1 MLDAA
6 YRDALDLAVTGGGEC
21 LQNPGSGERVG
32 GAVVPFADAMT
43 AKHEL
48 PRLLQNPRPAHLVLK
63 DGTVFA
69 GWAAGAAA
77 VIEGEVVFNTSM
89 TGYQEMLTDPSY
101 HGQILT
107 LTTSH
112 VGQVG
117 VNPADAE
124 SDRIWARALVVQDLD
139 CDPSSWRAVG
149 GFEQWL
155 EENDLAV
162 GWGFDTRAVV
172 RHIRTAGAV
181 PGLLITDGTPPS
193 KLADRA
199 AKARGTDGC
208 DLAREVACTRAYEW
222 NEGPWRSPSHRDPV
236 TTGDGVRVAV
246 VDYGVK
252 RSILRRLVAEGL
264 KVTVVPPTSSAA
276 DLIGGGY
283 GGVLLSN
290 GPGDPAAVAGAQE
303 VIAELVG
310 RIPILGICMGCQLL
324 GLALGGRTVKLPYG
338 HHGGNHPV
346 RELATGRVL
355 VTSQNHNY
363 VVQESS
369 LPREVEVTH
378 INLTDGTLE
387 GLSLPRAGVDA
398 VQFHPEASPGPNDAI
413 GLFAKFAERCR
424 ERK

>member
-1 MLDAA
+1 
-6 YRDALDLAVTGGGEC
+6 
-21 LQNPGSGERVG
+21 
-32 GAVVPFADAMT
+32 
-43 AKHEL
+43 
-48 PRLLQNPRPAHLVLK
+48 
-63 DGTVFA
+63 
-69 GWAAGAAA
+69 
-77 VIEGEVVFNTSM
+77 M

-124 SDRIWARALVVQDLD
+124 SDRIWARALIVQDLD
-139 CDPSSWRAVG
+139 LEPSSWRAEG
-149 GFEQWL
+149 GFENWL
-155 EENDLAV
+155 EENKLTV
-162 GWGFDTRAVV
+162 GWGFDTRAIV
-172 RHIRTAGAV
+172 RHVRTTGAV
-181 PGLLITDGTPPS
+181 PGLLITDGTPPGA
-193 KLADRA
+193 LAERA
-199 AKARGTDGC
+199 AKAQGTDGR
-208 DLAREVACTRAYEW
+208 DLAREVACTQAYEW
-222 NEGPWRSPSHRDPV
+222 TDGPWLSPSHPAPAAS
-236 TTGDGVRVAV
+236 GDRVRVAV

-252 RSILRRLVAEGL
+252 RSILRRLVAEGCA
-264 KVTVVPPTSSAA
+264 VQVVPPTVTAS
-276 DLIGGGY
+276 DLKNGGFD
-283 GGVLLSN
+283 GVLLSN
-290 GPGDPAAVAGAQE
+290 GPGDPAAVEGAQA
-303 VIAELVG
+303 VIADLVG
-310 RIPILGICMGCQLL
+310 RMPILGICMGCQLL

-413 GLFAKFAERCR
+413 ELFQRFAHRCR
-424 ERK
+424 EGRFMISDFEFRNSEFGRLAGKFEIRNPKSEIRSVRP

>member
-1 MLDAA
+1 
-6 YRDALDLAVTGGGEC
+6 
-21 LQNPGSGERVG
+21 
-32 GAVVPFADAMT
+32 MT
-43 AKHEL
+43 AKSNL
-48 PRLLQNPRPAHLVLK
+48 PRLLHDPRPAHLVLK
-63 DGTVFA
+63 DGTAFT
-69 GWAAGAAA
+69 GWAAGACT
-77 VIEGEVVFNTSM
+77 VVEGEVVFNTAMS
-89 TGYQEMLTDPSY
+89 GYQEMLTDPSY

-117 VNPADAE
+117 VNTADGE

-139 CDPSSWRAVG
+139 FDPSSWRAEG

-155 EENDLAV
+155 EKNGLAV
-162 GWGFDTRAVV
+162 GWGFDTRAIV
-172 RHIRTAGAV
+172 RHVRTAGAV
-181 PGLLITDGTPPS
+181 PGLLITDGTPPEN
-193 KLADRA
+193 LAERA
-199 AKARGTDGC
+199 SATRGTDGR
-208 DLAREVACTRAYEW
+208 DLAREVACDQSYEW
-222 NEGPWRSPSHRDPV
+222 TEGPWRSPSD
-236 TTGDGVRVAV
+236 VRRAAPEGRVAVAV

-252 RSILRRLVAEGL
+252 RSILRRLVAEGCA
-264 KVTVVPPTSSAA
+264 VQVVPPTTSASELL
-276 DLIGGGY
+276 DGGY
-283 GGVLLSN
+283 KGVLLSN
-290 GPGDPAAVAGAQE
+290 GPGDPAAVEGAQS
-303 VIAELVG
+303 VIGELVG
-310 RIPILGICMGCQLL
+310 RLPILGICMGCQLL

-413 GLFAKFAERCR
+413 ELFQTFAERCR
-424 ERK
+424 KARS

>member
-1 MLDAA
+1 
-6 YRDALDLAVTGGGEC
+6 
-21 LQNPGSGERVG
+21 
-32 GAVVPFADAMT
+32 MT
-43 AKHEL
+43 AKTNL

-63 DGTVFA
+63 DGTSFA
-69 GWAAGAAA
+69 GWAAGAVA
-77 VIEGEVVFNTSM
+77 VVEGEVVFNTAM

-124 SDRIWARALVVQDLD
+124 SDRIWARALIVQDLD
-139 CDPSSWRAVG
+139 LEPSSWRAEG
-149 GFEQWL
+149 SFENWL
-155 EENDLAV
+155 EENKLAV
-162 GWGFDTRAVV
+162 GWGFDTRAIV
-172 RHIRTAGAV
+172 RHVRTTGAV
-181 PGLLITDGTPPS
+181 PGLLITDGTPPGA
-193 KLADRA
+193 LAERA
-199 AKARGTDGC
+199 AMAQGTDGR
-208 DLAREVACTRAYEW
+208 DLAREVACTQAYEW
-222 NEGPWRSPSHRDPV
+222 TDGPWLSPSHPAPAAS
-236 TTGDGVRVAV
+236 GDRVRVAV

-252 RSILRRLVAEGL
+252 RSILRRLVAEGCA
-264 KVTVVPPTSSAA
+264 VQVVPPTVTAS
-276 DLIGGGY
+276 DLKNGGFD
-283 GGVLLSN
+283 GVLLSN
-290 GPGDPAAVAGAQE
+290 GPGDPAAVEGAQA
-303 VIAELVG
+303 VIADLVG
-310 RIPILGICMGCQLL
+310 RMPILGICMGCQLL

-413 GLFAKFAERCR
+413 ELFQRFCRSDFADRIRMDWHRDVGRNPKSEIRNSKFRHGGRAPLMDG
-424 ERK
+424 

>member
-1 MLDAA
+1 
-6 YRDALDLAVTGGGEC
+6 
-21 LQNPGSGERVG
+21 
-32 GAVVPFADAMT
+32 MT
-43 AKHEL
+43 AKSHL

-77 VIEGEVVFNTSM
+77 AVEGEVVFNTAM

-124 SDRIWARALVVQDLD
+124 SDRIWARALIVQDLD
-139 CDPSSWRAVG
+139 LEPSSWRAEV

-155 EENDLAV
+155 DSNDVAV
-162 GWGFDTRAVV
+162 GWGFDTRAIV
-172 RHIRTAGAV
+172 RHVRTAGAV
-181 PGLLITDGTPPS
+181 PGLLITDGTPPNELS
-193 KLADRA
+193 ERA
-199 AKARGTDGC
+199 AATHGTDGR
-208 DLAREVACTRAYEW
+208 DLAREVACTESYRW
-222 NEGPWRSPSHRDPV
+222 TDGPWRSPSDPEPAPGSEQV
-236 TTGDGVRVAV
+236 KVAV

-252 RSILRRLVAEGL
+252 RSILRRLVAEGCA
-264 KVTVVPPTSSAA
+264 VQVVPPTTSATE
-276 DLIGGGY
+276 LLGGGY
-283 GGVLLSN
+283 DGLLLSN
-290 GPGDPAAVAGAQE
+290 GPGDPAAVEGAQ
-303 VIAELVG
+303 VAIAELVG
-310 RIPILGICMGCQLL
+310 RLPILGICMGCQLL

-398 VQFHPEASPGPNDAI
+398 VQFHPEASPGPNDAT
-413 GLFAKFAERCR
+413 GLFQKFAERCR
-424 ERK
+424 GANEE